1 MKKTLYRI
9 ANYFL
14 NKQWV
19 LHIVMRFLSEEK
31 KQKIAIESIRQNF
44 MLFGHDCSN
53 MTDEEIKEGVRNVAK
68 NIGSFGATT
77 EEAAKVLRVLGDCA

>member
-31 KQKIAIESIRQNF
+31 KEEIAIESIRQNF
-44 MLFGHDCSN
+44 MLFGHDCYD
-53 MTDEEIKEGVRNVAK
+53 MTDEEIKEGMKNVAK
-68 NIGSFGATT
+68 TIGSFGATT
-77 EEAAKVLRVLGDCA
+77 EEAAKALRVLGDCA